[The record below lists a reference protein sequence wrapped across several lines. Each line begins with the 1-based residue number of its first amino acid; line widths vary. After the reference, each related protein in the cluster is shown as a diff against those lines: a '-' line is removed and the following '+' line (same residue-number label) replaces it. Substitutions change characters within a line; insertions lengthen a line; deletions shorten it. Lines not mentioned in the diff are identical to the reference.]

1 MKKQL
6 LATLALTAFA
16 TPSIQAEGQWLLGGS
31 ALWVENQYDETFGG
45 AFRAGYNWQND
56 NDLGITTD
64 WELEIGYYE
73 LVNEFTSNSVN
84 LRGSQ
89 QMLPILSNIRINIP
103 IIGAFGVYGGGGA
116 GVTVVTT
123 NIDQAGIGEIEDQN
137 AEFTWTAFLGVSYD
151 ISNQARIFGGYRY
164 QKTAGDDVDKGSD
177 PVRTAESDF
186 NLFEV
191 GLNLY
196 F

>member
-6 LATLALTAFA
+6 LTALALSTIV
-16 TPSIQAEGQWLLGGS
+16 TSTLLAEGQWMLGGS
-31 ALWVENQYDETFGG
+31 AIWVENQYDETFGG
-45 AFRAGYNWQND
+45 TIRAGYNWQND
-56 NDLGITTD
+56 NEIGITTD

-89 QMLPILSNIRINIP
+89 QMLPILTNVRINVP
-103 IIGAFGVYGGGGA
+103 IIGAFGFYVGGGA

-123 NIDQAGIGEIEDQN
+123 NIDQPGVGEIEDQN
-137 AEFTWTAFLGVSYD
+137 AEITWTGFVGLSVD
-151 ISNQARIFGGYRY
+151 ISDAARVFGGYRY
-164 QKTAGDDVDKGSD
+164 QKTAGDDIDKGSD

-191 GLNLY
+191 GLNVY